1 MCSSSPTDHS
11 LMYGRAPTKVYRPM
25 CSPRS
30 TDSRRKECGS
40 WAATARKA
48 ETGVSKSALTVLT
61 TGTKVA
67 SRARREN
74 SLNSG
79 CSMMVVRRRR
89 GAVWLSGE
97 CLDYMGSARLRSCA
111 VRFFDSKLTRGSTA
125 GRAKSAEQHG
135 WDGSCLHTVAA
146 VTSALP
152 GITFGTSETIDGG
165 LPASE
170 D

>member
-1 MCSSSPTDHS
+1 
-11 LMYGRAPTKVYRPM
+11 M

-48 ETGVSKSALTVLT
+48 ETGVRRSALTVLT

-89 GAVWLSGE
+89 GSSFGCPESIWII
-97 CLDYMGSARLRSCA
+97 
-111 VRFFDSKLTRGSTA
+111 
-125 GRAKSAEQHG
+125 
-135 WDGSCLHTVAA
+135 WDGRTLRGYGTRFRKRKFTAEHAEVAE
-146 VTSALP
+146 VTKQGDA
-152 GITFGTSETIDGG
+152 GKE
-165 LPASE
+165 
-170 D
+170 